1 MGKWCNLLVAAVAVV
16 VGVLVYGHQTMVV
29 NLIQYQPVD
38 LSGKTAIVT
47 GATAG
52 IGLEAARK
60 LAEWNASVIIMARN
74 VVKGEKVA
82 ADILKTLPSESK
94 GTIKVLEGRLD
105 SPESIRKFVSEFEKT
120 ISPLHILMN
129 NAGMFNN
136 WEHKTADNGIEI
148 TYQVNHLGPF
158 LLTELLIPAMQ
169 KTKEES
175 RVVMVSSGMHYG
187 GKLGKLDKEAYSVE
201 NRNNDPN
208 NRREFDQSYADTKYF
223 NTLYANALNNKL
235 QKEKVTGITAN
246 SVHPGFVN
254 SELDRNLGAFAP
266 YAKAMRKSVARDTPE
281 GAIAQVT
288 VATHPGLK
296 GKGGYYFEDHCIV
309 DLCSSCK
316 IASTMS
322 LFASCNKDMGV
333 PPAEG
338 TQDPNNFKWIYETS
352 KALSGL

>member
-120 ISPLHILMN
+120 KSPLHM
-129 NAGMFNN
+129 
-136 WEHKTADNGIEI
+136 
-148 TYQVNHLGPF
+148 
-158 LLTELLIPAMQ
+158 
-169 KTKEES
+169 
-175 RVVMVSSGMHYG
+175 
-187 GKLGKLDKEAYSVE
+187 
-201 NRNNDPN
+201 
-208 NRREFDQSYADTKYF
+208 
-223 NTLYANALNNKL
+223 
-235 QKEKVTGITAN
+235 
-246 SVHPGFVN
+246 
-254 SELDRNLGAFAP
+254 
-266 YAKAMRKSVARDTPE
+266 
-281 GAIAQVT
+281 
-288 VATHPGLK
+288 
-296 GKGGYYFEDHCIV
+296 
-309 DLCSSCK
+309 
-316 IASTMS
+316 
-322 LFASCNKDMGV
+322 
-333 PPAEG
+333 
-338 TQDPNNFKWIYETS
+338 
-352 KALSGL
+352 